1 MYAHGFVYV
10 FRDVQ
15 IVVYDV
21 GECHMS
27 VVIDPERDRLSLQLC
42 INIVVFLVYFWGNI
56 QNIITGKHKGS
67 PVSCK
72 WHEWES
78 RSDSDIAG
86 WLLSKVSKKHRDAIM
101 QLPSS

>member
-27 VVIDPERDRLSLQLC
+27 VVIDPERDRLSLWLC
-42 INIVVFLVYFWGNI
+42 IDIVVLLVYFWGNN
-56 QNIITGKHKGS
+56 QNIITNISFKTTLHT
-67 PVSCK
+67 
-72 WHEWES
+72 
-78 RSDSDIAG
+78 
-86 WLLSKVSKKHRDAIM
+86 LT
-101 QLPSS
+101 SSQMSQPLQASASLENLIPAS